1 MNFQDTQLI
10 GVLAR
15 AESTVSSLSSLLGG
29 LVEKFAARGYS
40 LYLVGGSVRDA
51 LLGRLGNDLD
61 FTTPARPEV
70 VKEILDEWAETVWDT
85 GIDFGTVS
93 AAYKGQQIEITTF
106 RSDSYDGQSRN
117 PEVVYGDTLE
127 GDLVRRDFKANAMA
141 IELLADASFKFHD
154 PLHGLQDIADR
165 VLDTPDKPEISF
177 HDDPL
182 RMLRAARFASQLEFR
197 VADRVVEAMRD
208 MAGEI
213 QRITVERV
221 QVELDKL
228 ICGTA
233 PWDGIDLLV
242 STGIADYIFPE
253 IPALRMTADEH
264 AQHKDVYAHSLKVLS
279 QAMDQEEDGP
289 DLVLR
294 WAALLHDIGKP
305 DTFDNTDGKVSFHH
319 HEVVGAKLARK
330 RLRKLK
336 YPKATTESI
345 GQLVYLHMRFHGF
358 GENQWTDSAVRRYV
372 TDAGDLLPRLHKLVR
387 ADCTTRNAKKAR
399 RLQRTYDQLEKRIE
413 EIGRK
418 EDLARVRPDLNGN
431 EIMEILGLQPGPEV
445 GQAWSYLKEL
455 RLEHGPLERE
465 DAIAKLREWWDSKQ

>member
-15 AESTVSSLSSLLGG
+15 AESTVSSLSDLLGG

-61 FTTPARPEV
+61 FTTPARPDV

-127 GDLVRRDFKANAMA
+127 GDLVRRDFKVNAMA
-141 IELLADASFKFHD
+141 IELLADASFTFHD
-154 PLHGLQDIADR
+154 PLHGLQDVADR

-197 VADRVVEAMRD
+197 VADRVVDAMRD

-242 STGIADYIFPE
+242 STGIANYIFPE

-336 YPKATTESI
+336 YPKATTEAI

-399 RLQRTYDQLEKRIE
+399 RLQRTYDQLEERIE

-418 EDLARVRPDLNGN
+418 EDLARVRPDLDGN
-431 EIMEILGLQPGPEV
+431 EIMDILGLQPGPEV

-465 DAIAKLREWWDSKQ
+465 EAIAKLREWWDSKQ

>member
-15 AESTVSSLSSLLGG
+15 AESTVSSLSDLLGG

-61 FTTPARPEV
+61 FTTPARPDV
-70 VKEILDEWAETVWDT
+70 VREILDEWAETVWDT

-127 GDLVRRDFKANAMA
+127 GDLVRRDFKVNAMA
-141 IELLADASFKFHD
+141 IELLADASFTFHD
-154 PLHGLQDIADR
+154 PLHGLQDVADR

-197 VADRVVEAMRD
+197 VADRVVDAMRD

-336 YPKATTESI
+336 YPKATTEAI

-399 RLQRTYDQLEKRIE
+399 RLQRTYDQLEERIE

-418 EDLARVRPDLNGN
+418 EDLARVRPDLDGN
-431 EIMEILGLQPGPEV
+431 EIMQILGLQPGPEV

-465 DAIAKLREWWDSKQ
+465 EAIAKLREWWDSKQ

>member
-233 PWDGIDLLV
+233 PWDGIGLLV

-319 HEVVGAKLARK
+319 HEVVGAKLA
-330 RLRKLK
+330 LSL
-336 YPKATTESI
+336 I
-345 GQLVYLHMRFHGF
+345 H
-358 GENQWTDSAVRRYV
+358 
-372 TDAGDLLPRLHKLVR
+372 
-387 ADCTTRNAKKAR
+387 
-399 RLQRTYDQLEKRIE
+399 I
-413 EIGRK
+413 
-418 EDLARVRPDLNGN
+418 
-431 EIMEILGLQPGPEV
+431 
-445 GQAWSYLKEL
+445 
-455 RLEHGPLERE
+455 
-465 DAIAKLREWWDSKQ
+465 

>member
-15 AESTVSSLSSLLGG
+15 AESTVSSLSDLLGG

-127 GDLVRRDFKANAMA
+127 GDLVRRDFKVNAMA
-141 IELLADASFKFHD
+141 IELLTDASFTFHD
-154 PLHGLQDIADR
+154 PLHGLQDVADR

-197 VADRVVEAMRD
+197 VADRVVDAMRN

-253 IPALRMTADEH
+253 IPALHMTADEH

-336 YPKATTESI
+336 YPKATTEAI

-399 RLQRTYDQLEKRIE
+399 RLQRTYDQLEERIE

-418 EDLARVRPDLNGN
+418 EDLARVRPDLDGN
-431 EIMEILGLQPGPEV
+431 EIMEILGLKPGPEV

-465 DAIAKLREWWDSKQ
+465 EAIAKLREWWDSKQ